1 MNAVRRAM
9 VAVAVSGTAL
19 AGVTVVS
26 ATAAMAA
33 NAPAPT
39 ALSITAPA
47 KVIYSVG
54 GTVSGVLTTTA
65 SHKAI
70 AGQTVTLEERAPG
83 TTTWTASGTQVSD
96 TSGKVSFSV
105 SPARAVQVEL
115 KFAGTTTLKA
125 STSATATVNVAYDVT
140 AVLTGNTVTVTVAP
154 TADNKK
160 VLLQMKNGSGKWAT
174 LATKKLAGA
183 SQATF
188 TITPPKAKG
197 TYSYRVLKLAAHGF
211 LAGTSN
217 VVQITV

>member
-19 AGVTVVS
+19 AGVTVAG

-33 NAPAPT
+33 KAPAPT
-39 ALSITAPA
+39 ALSIKAPA
-47 KVIYSVG
+47 KVTYSVG
-54 GTVSGVLTTTA
+54 GTVSGVLTTTGG
-65 SHKAI
+65 HKAI

-83 TTTWTASGTQVSD
+83 TVSWTASGTQVTD
-96 TSGKVSFSV
+96 TAGKVSFSV
-105 SPARAVQVEL
+105 NPARSVQVEL
-115 KFAGTTTLKA
+115 AFAGTSTQKA
-125 STSATATVNVAYDVT
+125 STSATATINVAYDVT
-140 AVLTGNTVTVTVAP
+140 AVLSGSTVTVTVAP
-154 TADNKK
+154 TADKQK
-160 VLLQMKNGSGKWAT
+160 VLLQLKGKKGWAT
-174 LATKKLAGA
+174 VATRKLAGA

-211 LAGTSN
+211 AAGTSN

>member
-9 VAVAVSGTAL
+9 VAVALSGTAL
-19 AGVTVVS
+19 AGVTVAG

-33 NAPAPT
+33 KAPAPT

-47 KVIYSVG
+47 KVTYSVG
-54 GTVSGVLTTTA
+54 GTVSGVLTTTGA
-65 SHKAI
+65 HKGI

-96 TSGKVSFSV
+96 TAGKVSFSV
-105 SPARAVQVEL
+105 SPAKSVQVEL
-115 KFAGTTTLKA
+115 AFAGTTALKK

-140 AVLTGNTVTVTVAP
+140 AALSGNTVTVTVAP
-154 TADNKK
+154 TADKQK
-160 VLLQMKNGSGKWAT
+160 VLLQMKGQKGWAT
-174 LATKKLAGA
+174 LQTKKLAGA